1 MRWRNIF
8 HRNYWDEERARELQA
23 YLEIET
29 EENIARG
36 MPPKEARHAAHRKLG
51 NPVRIREEIFRM
63 NSLGFLETLWQ
74 DIHFGARMLR
84 KNSGFTAIA
93 VLTLALGIGANT
105 AIFSVVNA
113 VLLRPL
119 PYRDSD
125 RLAVLRETSPRVGP
139 VSVSYPNFLDWRQQ
153 SHAFSQMAAVH
164 SLGFNLSGVTQ
175 PENIEGLAVSPNFL
189 SLLGVRPFLGRDLLP
204 EEEAQGTAPVILL
217 SYELWQSHMGGDP
230 NVIGR
235 SVTLDGRSFT
245 IVGVLPSTFRSPDKA
260 DVIAP
265 IGVWAKDMME
275 RGGRGD
281 MEVAGRLAPGVTF
294 SQARVEMETIAARLA
309 QEYPETNQG
318 AGVDMMSMR
327 DAFAGDARPVV
338 LVLFAAVVLVLLIAC
353 VNVANL
359 FLVRGA
365 ARAKEI
371 AVRRAFGA
379 SRGRVIRQ
387 MLTES
392 FLLSLIGGALGILLG
407 IGGVSGLGRLIPP
420 DSFQG
425 MDLRMDRSVLLFTGA
440 IVVLVSI
447 AFGLFPALQATRP
460 DVQETLKEGGRSSTA
475 GRGQHRLR
483 SALAI
488 AETALALVLLVG
500 AGLMMKSLYRLLQVN
515 PGFRPERVLQMEMN
529 LRSAQYSTPE
539 AMKNFWQ
546 QILDR
551 VRAIPGV
558 ESVAL
563 GTNVPLSFNHN
574 RGDIT
579 IEGEPQPAPGDYAH
593 PDYHIVSAGYTETLT
608 VALLRGRPFVEA
620 DNESGLPVALVN
632 TALARRY
639 WPNVDP
645 VGKRILLGHRS
656 SATNKWL
663 TIVGLVG
670 DTKLYGLANPSRFE
684 IYLPFRQ
691 HPANDM
697 TLLVRSAADP
707 ASLTAAIRQT
717 VAAIDKDQPLF
728 AIVTM
733 QRLVD
738 DSAATRRLTLILLGL
753 FSTLALILAAI
764 GIYGVVSYSV
774 ALRTHE
780 IGIRMALGAQR
791 RDVLRLVLGQG
802 ARLAFWG
809 AAIGLVAA
817 LGFTRL
823 LASLLYAVSA
833 NDPLTFAA
841 VAALLVSI
849 ALAACYIPARRAL
862 RVDPMAALR
871 YE

>member
-1 MRWRNIF
+1 MGWRRIF
-8 HRNYWDEERARELQA
+8 HRNYWDEERARELQV

-29 EENIARG
+29 EENISRG
-36 MPPKEARHAAHRKLG
+36 MPPNEARHAAHRKLG
-51 NPVRIREEIFRM
+51 NPARIREEIFVM

-74 DIHFGARMLR
+74 DIRYGARMLR
-84 KNSGFTAIA
+84 KNPGFTIIA

-119 PYRDSD
+119 PYRNSNQ
-125 RLAVLRETSPRVGP
+125 LVVLRETSPRVGP

-153 SHAFSQMAAVH
+153 SHAFTQMAAVH
-164 SLGFNLSGVTQ
+164 NMGFNLSGVTQ

-189 SLLGVRPFLGRDLLP
+189 SLLGVRPLLGRDLLP
-204 EEEAQGTAPVILL
+204 SEEAPGTTPVVLL
-217 SYELWQSHMGGDP
+217 SYQLWQSHLSADP
-230 NVIGR
+230 NVAGR

-245 IVGVLPSTFRSPDKA
+245 IVGVMPPAFRSPEKS

-265 IGVWAKDMME
+265 IGVWAKDMMARGE
-275 RGGRGD
+275 RD
-281 MEVAGRLAPGVTF
+281 DTDVVGRLASGVTF
-294 SQARVEMETIAARLA
+294 SQARVEMDTIAARLA
-309 QEYPETNQG
+309 KEYPETNEG
-318 AGVDMMSMR
+318 AGVNMMSMR
-327 DAFAGDARPVV
+327 DVFVSDTRPAV

-392 FLLSLIGGALGILLG
+392 LVLSLIGGALGILLG
-407 IGGVSGLGRLIPP
+407 VWGVTGLGHLIPP

-425 MDLRMDRSVLLFTGA
+425 MDVRMDRSVLLFTGA

-475 GRGQHRLR
+475 GTGQHRLR

-500 AGLMMKSLYRLLQVN
+500 AGLMMKSLFRLLQVN
-515 PGFRPERVLQMEMN
+515 PGFQPERVLQMEMY
-529 LRSAQYSTPE
+529 LRSSQYSTPE

-546 QILDR
+546 QVLDR
-551 VRAIPGV
+551 TRAIPGV

-563 GTNVPLSFNHN
+563 GTNVPMSFNHH

-579 IEGEPQPAPGDYAH
+579 IEGQPQPAPGEYAH
-593 PDYHIVSAGYTETLT
+593 PDYHIVSPGYTETLA
-608 VALLRGRPFVEA
+608 VPLLRGRSFVDA
-620 DNESGLPVALVN
+620 DNESGLPVAIIN

-639 WPNVDP
+639 WPNEDP

-656 SATNKWL
+656 SETNKWL

-684 IYLPFRQ
+684 VYLPFRQ
-691 HPANDM
+691 HPEDDM
-697 TLLVRSAADP
+697 NLLVRSAADS
-707 ASLTAAIRQT
+707 ASLTAAIRQA
-717 VAAIDKDQPLF
+717 VAAIDKDQPVF
-728 AIVTM
+728 AIATM
-733 QRLVD
+733 QQLVD
-738 DSAATRRLTLILLGL
+738 DSVATRRLTLILLGL

-780 IGIRMALGAQR
+780 IGIRMALGAQQK
-791 RDVLRLVLGQG
+791 DVLRLVLGQG

-809 AAIGLVAA
+809 AAIGLIAA

-823 LASLLYAVSA
+823 LSSLLYAVSA

-841 VAALLVSI
+841 VAVLLVSI
-849 ALAACYIPARRAL
+849 ALVACYIPARRAL
-862 RVDPMAALR
+862 RVDPMVALR

>member
-1 MRWRNIF
+1 MRWSRIF
-8 HRNYWDEERARELQA
+8 HRNYWDEERARELQG

-29 EENIARG
+29 AENIARG
-36 MPPKEARHAAHRKLG
+36 MPPKEAREAAHRKLG
-51 NPVRIREEIFRM
+51 NPARIREEIFRM

-74 DIHFGARMLR
+74 DVHYGARMLR
-84 KNSGFTAIA
+84 KNPGFTAIA

-119 PYRDSD
+119 PYQDAD
-125 RLAVLRETSPRVGP
+125 RLIALQENSPRVGP

-164 SLGFNLSGVTQ
+164 NLGFNLSGVTQ

-189 SLLGVRPFLGRDLLP
+189 SLLGVRPFLGRDFLP
-204 EEEAQGTAPVILL
+204 EEETAGTAPVVLL
-217 SYELWQSHMGGDP
+217 SYQLWQSHMGADS
-230 NVIGR
+230 NVMGR
-235 SVTLDGRSFT
+235 SITLDGRSFT
-245 IVGVLPSTFRSPDKA
+245 IIGVLPATFRAPEKS

-281 MEVAGRLAPGVTF
+281 MNVVGRLAPGVTLT
-294 SQARVEMETIAARLA
+294 QARVEMETIAARLA
-309 QEYPETNQG
+309 KEYPEANQG
-318 AGVDMMSMR
+318 AGVAMMSMR
-327 DAFAGDARPVV
+327 DVFVGDTRPAV

-379 SRGRVIRQ
+379 SRGRVVRQ

-392 FLLSLIGGALGILLG
+392 FLLSLLGGALGIVLG
-407 IGGVSGLGRLIPP
+407 VWGVRGLGHLIPP

-425 MDLRMDRSVLLFTGA
+425 LEVRMDQSVLLFTGA
-440 IVVLVSI
+440 IVVLVSV
-447 AFGLFPALQATRP
+447 AFGLFPAFQATRP
-460 DVQETLKEGGRSSTA
+460 DVQETLKEGGRSATA
-475 GRGQHRLR
+475 GTGQHRLR

-488 AETALALVLLVG
+488 AETAIALVLLVG

-515 PGFRPERVLQMEMN
+515 PGFRPARVLQMEMN

-546 QILDR
+546 QVLDR
-551 VRAIPGV
+551 TRALPGV

-563 GTNVPLSFNHN
+563 GTNVPLSFNHG
-574 RGDIT
+574 RSDIT
-579 IEGEPQPAPGDYAH
+579 IEGQPQPAPGEYAH
-593 PDYHIVSAGYTETLT
+593 PDFHIVSPGYIETLT
-608 VALLRGRPFVEA
+608 VPILRGRSFVEA
-620 DNESGLPVALVN
+620 DNESGLPVALIN
-632 TALARRY
+632 AALARRY
-639 WPNVDP
+639 WPNEDP
-645 VGKRILLGHRS
+645 VGKRILQGHRS
-656 SATNKWL
+656 SGANPWI

-684 IYLPFRQ
+684 VYLPFRQ
-691 HPANDM
+691 RPQDDM
-697 TLLVRSAADP
+697 SLLVRSTADP
-707 ASLTAAIRQT
+707 ASLTAAIRQA
-717 VAAIDKDQPLF
+717 VAAIDKDQPVF
-728 AIVTM
+728 GIATM
-733 QRLVD
+733 QELVD
-738 DSAATRRLTLILLGL
+738 ESVGTRRLTLILLGL
-753 FSTLALILAAI
+753 FSSLALILAAI

-780 IGIRMALGAQR
+780 IGIRMALGAQPK
-791 RDVLRLVLGQG
+791 DVLRLVLGQG

-823 LASLLYAVSA
+823 LSSLLYSVSA
-833 NDPLTFAA
+833 SDPLTFAVVA
-841 VAALLVSI
+841 VLLVLI
-849 ALAACYIPARRAL
+849 ALAASYIPARRAL
-862 RVDPMAALR
+862 RVDPMVALR